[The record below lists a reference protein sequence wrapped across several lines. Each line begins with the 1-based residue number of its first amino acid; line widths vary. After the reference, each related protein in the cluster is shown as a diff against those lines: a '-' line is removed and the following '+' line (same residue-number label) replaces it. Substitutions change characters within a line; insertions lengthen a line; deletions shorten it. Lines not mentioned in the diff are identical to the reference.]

1 MTHLRTMMVEELVR
15 RNYSES
21 TRECYIRAVEEFAV
35 YFKCPPDRLGL
46 EHIRIFQAHLFTDRK
61 LSPNTVNQHL
71 AALRFFFVK
80 TLRRHWNTVDTPYPK
95 REKRLPKVLSPDDVA
110 LLIDSAILPFHRMIL
125 MTLYATGVRRAELAH
140 LRVSDIDSKRM
151 VVRIQGGKGLKDREV
166 ILSTVLLEA
175 LREHWKR
182 YQPKEWLFPGGK
194 WHTSSKPI
202 TPKVAWQACQQAAK
216 RCGLERKVHPHVLR
230 HAFATH
236 LLDADTDLRTI
247 QLLLGHSSLEQTAR
261 YLHVSKRHLSAAVSP
276 LDSLTFSNKTPNLE
290 TPARI

>member
-21 TRECYIRAVEEFAV
+21 TRECYIRAVKEFAV

-61 LSPNTVNQHL
+61 LAPNTVNQHL

-80 TLRRHWNTVDTPYPK
+80 TLRRHWNTADTPYPK
-95 REKRLPKVLSPDDVA
+95 REKRLPKVLSPGEVA
-110 LLIDSAILPFHRMIL
+110 LLIDSAAIPLHRIIL
-125 MTLYATGVRRAELAH
+125 MTLYATGVRRAELVR
-140 LRVSDIDSKRM
+140 LWVSDIDTTRM

-166 ILSTVLLEA
+166 ILSKVLLEA

-182 YQPKEWLFPGGK
+182 YQPKEWLFPGGVK
-194 WHTSSKPI
+194 HNHDRPI
-202 TPKVAWQACQQAAK
+202 TPRAVYHACRLAAK
-216 RCGLERKVHPHVLR
+216 RCGLVKKVHPHVLR

-247 QLLLGHSSLEQTAR
+247 QVLLGHSNLEQTAR

-276 LDSLTFSNKTPNLE
+276 LDALTSANNKIDPN
-290 TPARI
+290 A